1 MRPFHLAFAVND
13 LEATRAFYV
22 NKLGAS
28 LGRESENE
36 WIDFDLYG
44 NQISAHFR
52 SGFFAL
58 DTTGAVDGDAV
69 PVPHF
74 GAIVT
79 LEEFDLISKRLQ
91 SDPNTTWVIEPRTR
105 FKGEAGE
112 QSTLFVRDPSGNAL
126 EFKAF
131 KEDASIFAK

>member
-52 SGFFAL
+52 SGFSAT

-91 SDPNTTWVIEPRTR
+91 SDPNTNWVIEPRTR